1 MEELQVGHA
10 TVGAGTVNIEQNV
23 VRNDCATVGAAC
35 GSLVPSEVYGALLV
49 INLQSGGHSG
59 NVKTDVLRNNLRC
72 TGSCGCVCSNSV
84 VVESGYG
91 RCILAR

>member
-10 TVGAGTVNIEQNV
+10 TVGAGTINVERYV
-23 VRNDCATVGAAC
+23 VRDDCATIGATC
-35 GSLVPSEVYGALLV
+35 GSLVPCEVYGALLV

-72 TGSCGCVCSNSV
+72 AGSCGCVRCNGV